1 MTVKARIIALALV
14 GNAAIALIFLFL
26 SSYQSQ
32 QQEASSIA
40 SSASLYQQ
48 AWRTV
53 LNDSY
58 NASVGR
64 FHPQTGDEM
73 KLQIWEAGP
82 LADPS
87 AGKTDDPN
95 ARLQVLLRA
104 ADGEL
109 VATDFM
115 DAYFAEALE
124 WGDISFV
131 MAFNAEGQGVYC
143 GTAYE
148 DYGIDPCAE
157 DAAPE
162 FVSTATGR
170 YRDSRGSSGLS
181 LGTKRGVAAIVGP
194 TEEQKAGFYHTLA
207 VDVMSEQKKVGTVV
221 IGKNLADAIEIF
233 EYEFLVKAILNR
245 GAQSLEL
252 NDYFPADDYAELGDM
267 SALVERLGSTIEDNQ
282 EALLEQGFWGYLD
295 KDIGV
300 TLVAVALSDFS
311 KVNESRIVV
320 LRNEREAVAQTAE
333 ADLYASLIFAA
344 VYALILGAVI
354 MITSYSFGGITK
366 AIEVLGALTKGELD
380 VQMPKRAFLSSEKDE
395 VSRLT
400 ESLETYRGHLKEMT
414 QSRAEQSEKRKQ
426 RDGVIIDKMSSLSEQ
441 LEGEAQTLLN
451 TDIEKIKKLT
461 DTDDF
466 ETAEQASTEIMSI
479 AITRMSDEV
488 VALIEART
496 GEIKEALERNEE
508 LLLNILPKSIAVRK
522 LANEKVI
529 ADSHDICSVLFG
541 DIVGFTPLSKVL
553 GPERLVDFLNQIFTT
568 FDDYSEELGLEKIKT
583 IGDNYMVAS
592 GVPKADPEHAF
603 KIAEMGRRMVGYIQ
617 SLPSIGGVQPMMRIG
632 IHSGPLVAGVIGKKK
647 FVYDLWGDAV
657 NTAAR
662 MESHGIPNRI
672 HLSSDTAALIGGRYA
687 VESRGVIEIKGKGQM
702 ETFLLSA

>member
-26 SSYQSQ
+26 SLYQSQ
-32 QQEASSIA
+32 QQETSSIA

-73 KLQIWEAGP
+73 NLQIWEADP
-82 LADPS
+82 FADPS
-87 AGKTDDPN
+87 AGEGDDPN
-95 ARLQVLLRA
+95 AQLQAVLRA
-104 ADGEL
+104 PDGEL
-109 VATDFM
+109 VATDFL

-131 MAFNAEGQGVYC
+131 MAFNAQGQGVYC

-194 TEEQKAGFYHTLA
+194 TQEQKAGFYHTLA

-267 SALVERLGSTIEDNQ
+267 STLVERLGGTIEGNQ

-311 KVNESRIVV
+311 KLNESRIVI
-320 LRNEREAVAQTAE
+320 LRNERAAVAQAAE
-333 ADLYASLIFAA
+333 ADLYAGLIFAA

-380 VQMPKRAFLSSEKDE
+380 VQMPRRAFLSSEKDE

-400 ESLETYRGHLKEMT
+400 ESLETYRGHLKEMA
-414 QSRAEQSEKRKQ
+414 QSRAEQSQKRKQ

-466 ETAEQASTEIMSI
+466 EKAEQASTEIMSI

-508 LLLNILPKSIAVRK
+508 LLLNILPGPIAARK

-529 ADSHDICSVLFG
+529 ADSHEICSVLFG
-541 DIVGFTPLSKVL
+541 DIVGFTPLSKAL

-592 GVPKADPEHAF
+592 GVPNADPEHAF

-617 SLPSIGGVQPMMRIG
+617 SLQPVGGVQPMMRIG

-647 FVYDLWGDAV
+647 FIYDLWGDAV

-672 HLSSDTAALIGGRYA
+672 HLSSDTAALIGERYA
-687 VESRGVIEIKGKGQM
+687 VESRGFIDIKGKGQM